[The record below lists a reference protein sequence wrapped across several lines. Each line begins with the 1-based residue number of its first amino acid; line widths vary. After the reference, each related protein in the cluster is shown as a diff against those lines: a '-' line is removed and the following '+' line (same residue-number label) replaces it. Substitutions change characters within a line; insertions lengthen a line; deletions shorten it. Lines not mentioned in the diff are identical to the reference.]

1 MDELKTVALAT
12 LKRYFGYLDFRPLQE
27 DIVMHA
33 AQGKDALALMPTGG
47 GKSICFQVPAL
58 MQPGICLVV
67 SPLIAL
73 MKDQV
78 DQLRNRGIKAL
89 AIHSGMQKREID
101 TLLDNCIYGDYKFLY
116 LSPER
121 LKTELFIERVKQMKV
136 NLVAVDEAHC
146 ISQWGYDF
154 RPSYLEI
161 VKIRELVPGVPLLAL
176 TASATLAVRED
187 IIEKLALKPGK
198 VFVQSFARKNLS
210 YAVRWVEN
218 KLEKAVEI
226 LHKVPGSAIVYHR
239 TRKGT
244 KETAQHLL
252 QLGISATFY
261 HAGLEQSVRT
271 QRQQDWIQGRVRVMV
286 ATNAFGMGIDK
297 PDVRLVM
304 HLDLPESLEHYYQ
317 EAGRAGRD
325 GIKAYAVLMTQEQDC
340 QALIQRAAEA
350 YPPEEQVKRVY
361 QCLAN
366 HYRLAVGS
374 ADMSSF
380 DFDFG
385 NFTQTYSL
393 DMKMAYN
400 AIKVLQE
407 VALLLFSESVFVP
420 SSLHFRVSQT
430 KIYEAQIAYA
440 KLDPLIKLLLRMYG
454 GELFVN
460 YVRIQESR
468 IGQLLNLPEKEVVHM
483 LHRLDELG
491 LAAYMAKKD
500 KPQVTFLTPRMDAGS
515 LPLDRKRIGQR
526 REQASEKAARMVAY
540 VKNVKNCRT
549 SLILDYFGEKNDY
562 SCGIC
567 DTCIQTKKENA
578 LSEHQKMLESKILK
592 TLAGGEAFSL
602 EDLLAHC
609 GEEVDDLSV
618 GLLRGLEDEGV
629 IYTGENGKIRLK

>member
-1 MDELKTVALAT
+1 MDELKTLALAT

-27 DIVMHA
+27 EIVLHA
-33 AQGKDALALMPTGG
+33 AQGNDGLALMPTGG

-58 MQPGICLVV
+58 MRPGICLVI

-78 DQLRNRGIKAL
+78 DQLKNRGIKAL
-89 AIHSGMQKREID
+89 AVHSGMQKREID
-101 TLLDNCIYGDYKFLY
+101 TLLDNCVYGDYKFLY

-161 VKIRELVPGVPLLAL
+161 VKIRELLPGVPVLAL
-176 TASATLAVRED
+176 TASATLSVRED
-187 IIEKLALKPGK
+187 ITEKLALRPGK

-226 LHKVPGSAIVYHR
+226 LQRVPGSAIVYHR

-261 HAGLEQSVRT
+261 HAGLEQPVRT
-271 QRQQDWIQGRVRVMV
+271 QRQQDWIQGKVRVMV

-297 PDVRLVM
+297 PDVRLVV
-304 HLDLPESLEHYYQ
+304 HLDVPESLEHYYQ

-325 GIKAYAVLMTQEQDC
+325 GIRAYAVLLVREQDC
-340 QALIQRAAEA
+340 RELTQRAAEA
-350 YPPEEQVKRVY
+350 YPPEDQIKRVY

-366 HYRLAVGS
+366 YYRLAVGS
-374 ADMSSF
+374 AEMSSF

-407 VALLLFSESVFVP
+407 VDLLLFSESVFMP
-420 SSLHFRVSQT
+420 SSLHFLVSQT

-440 KLDPLIKLLLRMYG
+440 RLDPLIKLLLRMYG

-460 YVRIQESR
+460 YVRIQEGR
-468 IGQLLNLPEKEVVHM
+468 IGQLLNLPEKEVVGM
-483 LHRLDELG
+483 LRRLYELG
-491 LAAYMAKKD
+491 LAAYTAKKD
-500 KPQVTFLTPRMDAGS
+500 KPQVTFLTPRLDAGR
-515 LPLDRKRIGQR
+515 LPLDKKRIGQR

-540 VKNVKNCRT
+540 AKNEKSCRT
-549 SLILDYFGEKNDY
+549 SLILDYFGEKNDFT
-562 SCGIC
+562 CGIC
-567 DTCIQTKKENA
+567 DTCIQKKKENA
-578 LSEHQKMLESKILK
+578 LSEHHKRLESKILK

-602 EDLLAHC
+602 KVLLAQC
-609 GEEVDDLSV
+609 GEEPDDFSV
-618 GLLRGLEDEGV
+618 GVLRELEDAGV
-629 IYTGENGKIRLK
+629 IYTAENGKIRLK